1 MICVFRCFSFSF
13 IISAHRTGVRTP
25 KFAAVVTIQ
34 LFTFLYQDQNFLLKM
49 KFNRTKGKSYVELD
63 MEMPEQHT
71 YTVNKYHNRCWGG
84 RFWCIKDIC
93 GMFCALFTWMLILYA
108 E

>member
-34 LFTFLYQDQNFLLKM
+34 LFTFFYQDQNFFYSK
-49 KFNRTKGKSYVELD
+49 
-63 MEMPEQHT
+63 
-71 YTVNKYHNRCWGG
+71 
-84 RFWCIKDIC
+84 
-93 GMFCALFTWMLILYA
+93 
-108 E
+108 